1 MLFINGQ
8 IWRVLHSRQYQ
19 NLTVVVE
26 MQFKHCNLLSN
37 QGGFVDDDNDAI
49 VTENDEDLEE
59 NEDEA
64 LSRELVP

>member
-1 MLFINGQ
+1 ML
-8 IWRVLHSRQYQ
+8 
-19 NLTVVVE
+19 
-26 MQFKHCNLLSN
+26 FKHCISLSN

-64 LSRELVP
+64 LSRELVA